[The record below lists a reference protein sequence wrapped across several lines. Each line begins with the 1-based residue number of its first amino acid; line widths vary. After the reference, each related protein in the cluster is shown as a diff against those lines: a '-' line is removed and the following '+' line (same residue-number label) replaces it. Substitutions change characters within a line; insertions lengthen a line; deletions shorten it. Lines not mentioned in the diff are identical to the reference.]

1 MSAICCRCRTRTFR
15 PKDLLRMLHADIAQ
29 CERNIRQAKADVE
42 TANDPKRLK
51 AWLRTIT
58 LHQRSAQDFDV
69 F

>member
-1 MSAICCRCRTRTFR
+1 
-15 PKDLLRMLHADIAQ
+15 MLHADIAQ